1 METCLTNTF
10 HIDSSTSL
18 VSLQNNLCSMK
29 QMENRGMLPCM
40 SALIFNILLYIIYC
54 EMNDVVTQ
62 T

>member
-1 METCLTNTF
+1 
-10 HIDSSTSL
+10 
-18 VSLQNNLCSMK
+18 MK